1 MSDPPPS
8 EPRREALLAK
18 ACACRIRDAADHEE
32 GGATV
37 DPAVKGSLLERLR
50 RIERQ
55 IREIQTM
62 VMDDDYCGNIMAQI
76 VATHGALRG
85 TGREV
90 IHNHL
95 RYCRA
100 LTPMVGPAKAREMLD
115 DIVDMV
121 HRLGR

>member
-8 EPRREALLAK
+8 ESRREALLAK
-18 ACACRIRDAADHEE
+18 ACACRIRDAADHEPGE
-32 GGATV
+32 AAV
-37 DPAVKGSLLERLR
+37 DPAVKDRLLKRLR

-55 IREIQTM
+55 VREIQTM

-85 TGREV
+85 AGREV

-95 RYCRA
+95 HYCKA
-100 LTPMVGPAKAREMLD
+100 LALMVGPAKAREMLD